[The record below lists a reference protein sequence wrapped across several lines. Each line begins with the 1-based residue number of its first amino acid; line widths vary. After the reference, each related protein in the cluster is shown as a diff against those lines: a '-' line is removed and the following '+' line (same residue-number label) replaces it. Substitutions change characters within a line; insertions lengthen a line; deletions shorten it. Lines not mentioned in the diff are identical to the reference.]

1 MLADSARPGGR
12 WAFRHLGSAPVDDAH
27 RALRDEIF
35 RRLEATKDDPKVT
48 NTDGSNY
55 WGPRIT
61 KAVRDREGDGP
72 ALVGYVQSVLRKTGE
87 SEGWNALL
95 EADRLDLSFEEM
107 VLNADEPVRG
117 LFTDDD
123 RRLAAQILDEQGIAL
138 QQKSAERESE
148 AAAREAEAVAYD
160 RKIVADVRARR
171 EAAGHT
177 WSSEIEGE
185 MLGRLAARR
194 RPGSST

>member
-1 MLADSARPGGR
+1 M
-12 WAFRHLGSAPVDDAH
+12 DDAH

-61 KAVRDREGDGP
+61 KAVRDREGDGH
-72 ALVGYVQSVLRKTGE
+72 ALVKYVQGVLRKTGE

-95 EADRLDLSFEEM
+95 EADRLDLSFEEL

-123 RRLAAQILDEQGIAL
+123 RRLAAQILGQQGTAL
-138 QQKSAERESE
+138 ERKRVERKGD
-148 AAAREAEAVAYD
+148 AAAREAEAVEHD
-160 RKIVADVRARR
+160 REIVADVRASR
-171 EAAGHT
+171 ESAGKS
-177 WSSEIEGE
+177 WSDQIEE
-185 MLGRLAARR
+185 DMVARLAARR
-194 RPGSST
+194 RQGDNTH